1 MEMKFNHLAFFEEQG
16 FGQPSSLL
24 KTCFEHTELVYLQLH
39 TL

>member
-1 MEMKFNHLAFFEEQG
+1 MEMKFSHLAFFEEEG
-16 FGQPSSLL
+16 FGQRSSLL